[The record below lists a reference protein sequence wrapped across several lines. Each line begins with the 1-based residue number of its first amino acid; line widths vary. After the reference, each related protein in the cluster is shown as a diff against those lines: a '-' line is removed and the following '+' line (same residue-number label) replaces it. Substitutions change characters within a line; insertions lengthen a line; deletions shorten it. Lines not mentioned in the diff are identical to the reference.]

1 MEFLPFQGARDNQA
15 CPVRNQGEG
24 MDGTGGRVVPPA
36 AEMFCR
42 LACEFL
48 DVGKIFITG
57 WLCMKNPNFS
67 SGPCSKRPA
76 WNIDALKNAAVGRSH
91 RSALGKERIVKA
103 MNDTRKVLNV
113 PADYLVGILPA
124 SDTGA
129 FECAMWSLL
138 GPKPVTVLVWESFS
152 DGWATDVA
160 KQLKL
165 NPAII
170 KADYGT
176 IPDLT
181 KVDWKGDVVF
191 VANGTTSGVK
201 VPDYNWIPADREG
214 LSLCDATSAA
224 FAMEIDWS
232 KIDVLTFSWQKCLG
246 GEAAHGMMILSPRA
260 VSRLESYDPAWPMPK
275 IFRLKKGGKINKAI
289 FEGDVIN
296 TPSMLCVED
305 YLDALEWAG
314 TLGLEGLI
322 KKSRANLK
330 VVEDWVAKN
339 DWIEFLAADPRVRS
353 NTSVCL
359 SVTHP
364 KVNALA
370 AEEKSK
376 FLKSVASDLSKKNI
390 AHDINSYKDAPAG
403 YRFWCGPTVDD
414 SDLKAALAELE
425 KVFGEKVKGL

>member
-1 MEFLPFQGARDNQA
+1 MQ
-15 CPVRNQGEG
+15 
-24 MDGTGGRVVPPA
+24 
-36 AEMFCR
+36 
-42 LACEFL
+42 
-48 DVGKIFITG
+48 
-57 WLCMKNPNFS
+57 NPNFS

-76 WNIDALKNAAVGRSH
+76 WSIDALKSAPVGRSH

-103 MNDTRKVLNV
+103 INDTRKMLNI

-165 NPAII
+165 NPKIL
-170 KADYGT
+170 KADYGKL
-176 IPDLT
+176 PDL
-181 KVDWKGDVVF
+181 KSVDWSNDVVF
-191 VANGTTSGVK
+191 VANGTTSGVRI
-201 VPDYNWIPADREG
+201 PDWNWIPANREG

-224 FAMEIDWS
+224 YAMEIDWS

-246 GEAAHGMMILSPRA
+246 GEAAHGMMIMSPKA
-260 VSRLESYDPAWPMPK
+260 IARLESYDPPWPLPK
-275 IFRLKKGGKINKAI
+275 IFRLKKSGKINKAI
-289 FEGDVIN
+289 FDGEVIN

-305 YLDALEWAG
+305 YLDALDWAG
-314 TLGLEGLI
+314 KFGLDGLI
-322 KKSRANLK
+322 KKSQANLK
-330 VVEDWVAKN
+330 VVADWVAKT
-339 DWIEFLAADPRVRS
+339 DWIEFLADDPKVRS

-364 KVNALA
+364 KVNALS

-376 FLKSVASDLSKKNI
+376 FLKSVASELSKKNI

-403 YRFWCGPTVDD
+403 YRFWCGPTIEE

-425 KVFGEKVKGL
+425 KVFNEKVKSL